1 MHVSQ
6 VCFSVGRTKGQH
18 YVISL
23 CAGLPI
29 DFHKEFGLKTDDRVQ
44 PKLKEEQPINKGRWV
59 GDGKVIP
66 SHQDILPIFFFQQ
79 YNKDRSDDLC
89 YHLYQFLKSRVI
101 AKSTQP
107 LKAGFRQK

>member
-1 MHVSQ
+1 MYFSQ

-44 PKLKEEQPINKGRWV
+44 PKFFPKRKEQPINKGRQV

-66 SHQDILPIFFFQQ
+66 SHQDILPIFSLLAVQ
-79 YNKDRSDDLC
+79 
-89 YHLYQFLKSRVI
+89 
-101 AKSTQP
+101 
-107 LKAGFRQK
+107 

>member
-1 MHVSQ
+1 VHVSQ

-44 PKLKEEQPINKGRWV
+44 PKLREEQPINKGRWV
-59 GDGKVIP
+59 GDEKVIP
-66 SHQDILPIFFFQQ
+66 RHQDILPIFSSSSIMRTGLMISALSYTNPFNPEQLL
-79 YNKDRSDDLC
+79 NMHNL
-89 YHLYQFLKSRVI
+89 
-101 AKSTQP
+101 
-107 LKAGFRQK
+107 